1 MSAAQFAQIGPVKRV
16 RIASAFEWLQCVA
29 TLAIRPGREWL
40 RVGITALLSL
50 ILQRLWQRLLQRRQQ
65 IADCRN
71 WVDSVDLENVQAC
84 LLTTVNLMT
93 CGRIEKRTV
102 MASRLSKIFTNSY
115 IRDMVLQA
123 AAKTTEEDPFVC
135 RHLPME
141 DRWNVLVA
149 SLNHLSS
156 LFGPYHLFS
165 NQISCYESSWYV
177 FTLVGSRTRGAG
189 RFFITPQHPLNKDV
203 GAMRV
208 RLVLISEREIRQ
220 ICSGEISTEDGE
232 TFSERHSARWNLM
245 RRFAELFEKQLSRVT
260 KTPQGAFDV
269 RSVSWGNNL
278 CGTVK
283 ASPKTALV
291 HDELNDPYI
300 NNFLRIH
307 VPVPLLRETQGM
319 GMDDVVLYE

>member
-1 MSAAQFAQIGPVKRV
+1 MAG
-16 RIASAFEWLQCVA
+16 A

-40 RVGITALLSL
+40 RVAITALLSL
-50 ILQRLWQRLLQRRQQ
+50 ILQRLWQRLLQKRQQ
-65 IADCRN
+65 IADVRN

-84 LLTTVNLMT
+84 LLTTVNLKT

-102 MASRLSKIFTNSY
+102 MTSRLSKIYTNSY

-165 NQISCYESSWYV
+165 NQKSCYESCWYV
-177 FTLVGSRTRGAG
+177 FTLVGARTQGSG
-189 RFFITPQHPLNKDV
+189 RFFVTPQHPLKKNDV

-208 RLVLISEREIRQ
+208 RLMLISEREIRQ
-220 ICSGEISTEDGE
+220 ICSGDIDAEE

-260 KTPQGAFDV
+260 TQPRGAFDV
-269 RSVSWGNNL
+269 RTVSWGNNL

-283 ASPKTALV
+283 ASKKSAGWSEPS
-291 HDELNDPYI
+291 ENDPDI

-307 VPVPLLRETQGM
+307 VPVPVLRETQVM
-319 GMDDVVLYE
+319 GMEDVVLYE

>member
-1 MSAAQFAQIGPVKRV
+1 MAG
-16 RIASAFEWLQCVA
+16 A
-29 TLAIRPGREWL
+29 TLTKESVSRRPEWPLSLLRNVVPKWPDREWL
-40 RVGITALLSL
+40 RVAITALLSL
-50 ILQRLWQRLLQRRQQ
+50 ILQRLWQRLLQKRQQ
-65 IADCRN
+65 IADVRN

-84 LLTTVNLMT
+84 LLTTVNLKT

-102 MASRLSKIFTNSY
+102 MASRLSKIFTNIY

-135 RHLPME
+135 RYLRME
-141 DRWNVLVA
+141 DRWNVLVSA
-149 SLNHLSS
+149 LNHLSS

-165 NQISCYESSWYV
+165 NQIASYESCWYV

-189 RFFITPQHPLNKDV
+189 RFFVTPRHPLSKDV

-220 ICSGEISTEDGE
+220 ICSGDISAEDGE
-232 TFSERHSARWNLM
+232 AFSERHSARWNLM
-245 RRFAELFEKQLSRVT
+245 RRFAEMFEKQLSRVT
-260 KTPQGAFDV
+260 KTPEGCLDV
-269 RSVSWGNNL
+269 RSISWGNNL

-283 ASPKTALV
+283 ASLKTAPMQS
-291 HDELNDPYI
+291 ELKDPDI

-307 VPVPLLRETQGM
+307 VPVPLMRETKVM
-319 GMDDVVLYE
+319 GMEDVVLYE